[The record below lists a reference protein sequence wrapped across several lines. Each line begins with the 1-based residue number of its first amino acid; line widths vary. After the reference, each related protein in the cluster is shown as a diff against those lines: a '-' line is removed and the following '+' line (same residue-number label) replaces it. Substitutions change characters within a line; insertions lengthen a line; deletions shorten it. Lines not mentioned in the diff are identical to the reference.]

1 MICKAEPIEPIPR
14 KRPGKPGPNGR
25 FTHHASIANWLTFT
39 NRSLRLP
46 ERGTPPQ
53 IEFTRDY
60 REGGLSGTQKLLTAK
75 ELELLVAYARQGSRP
90 AWEILASSFYGR
102 VHKYLTHHL
111 GDSFEAEDAT
121 QEVFLQAIRH
131 LHQLRISRLFPAW
144 IKAIAR
150 RTLRRYRHRT
160 RGKESTVAYLL
171 SGEKTEIS
179 SPTPDPPEVVE
190 QEELAQQVRTAVA
203 TLGSLDRQT
212 IEAHYFRGESLWQI
226 SRRLGCPLGTV
237 KRRLHTARRRLAQ
250 RLEQL
255 VSA

>member
-1 MICKAEPIEPIPR
+1 MICKAEPIKPIQ
-14 KRPGKPGPNGR
+14 KRRAGKPGPYGC
-25 FTHHASIANWLTFT
+25 FTHHASISASLSFT

-46 ERGTPPQ
+46 ERGTPSR

-60 REGGLSGTQKLLTAK
+60 REGGLSGTQKLLPAK

-102 VHKYLTHHL
+102 VHKYLLHHL
-111 GDSFEAEDAT
+111 GDSVEAEDAT

-160 RGKESTVAYLL
+160 RGKGSAPGYL
-171 SGEKTEIS
+171 SSWEKNDIS
-179 SPTPDPPEVVE
+179 SPIPAPPEIVD
-190 QEELAQQVRTAVA
+190 QKELAQQVRTAVA

-212 IEAHYFRGESLWQI
+212 IEAYYFAGESLGEM

-250 RLEQL
+250 QLERL
-255 VSA
+255 VFA